1 MSLFRSS
8 ALLYDVLQT
17 IGQPGGGGQ
26 AIASRTAGF
35 LVITFNRFGQIDMR
49 NKAHVGLVYA
59 NAERNGCHHDH
70 AFLAKKT
77 RQTGRASWRERVCQT
92 VKILMVAVSLK
103 KNN

>member
-1 MSLFRSS
+1 MSLFRSA
-8 ALLYDVLQT
+8 ALLYDVLQA

-59 NAERNGCHHDH
+59 HAESNGCHHDH
-70 AFLAKKT
+70 AFLATK
-77 RQTGRASWRERVCQT
+77 RSEERRVGKGCVRPGMFRWGQEY
-92 VKILMVAVSLK
+92 
-103 KNN
+103 